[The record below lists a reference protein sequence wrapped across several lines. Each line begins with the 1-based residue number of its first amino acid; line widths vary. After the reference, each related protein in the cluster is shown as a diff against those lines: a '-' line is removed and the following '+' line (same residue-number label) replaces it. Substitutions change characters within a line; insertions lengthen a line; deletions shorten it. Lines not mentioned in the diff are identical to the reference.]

1 MTKPLGVGIYSAAFK
16 KDALTAAD
24 YAAMVSTMT
33 TLNKIGAELAKNPA
47 VHAMTDVTG
56 FGILGHGLEM
66 ARGSGLKLA
75 LRNDSLPLLPR
86 AAELAQAGFVTGAS
100 GRNWDSYGQEATLPA
115 AFELWRRQLLTDPQ
129 TSGGLLVACAPD
141 EAASILSEIQ
151 DAGYRSASIHRGD
164 DGRVRGHG
172 DLIRARRYSSVD
184 LSGGG
189 ANFAIVAGPVHAQ
202 GGEHGRGQQ
211 NECSYGAREKRIV
224 LELQDHVKEAEQ
236 YAKNAEH
243 GQTAPC

>member
-1 MTKPLGVGIYSAAFK
+1 LTKPLGVGIYSAAFK

-33 TLNKIGAELAKNPA
+33 TLNNIGAELAKNPA

-66 ARGSGLKLA
+66 ARGSRLKLA

-86 AAELAQAGFVTGAS
+86 AAELARAGFVTGAS
-100 GRNWDSYGQEATLPA
+100 GRNWDSYGQETMLPA

-129 TSGGLLVACAPD
+129 TSGGLLIACAPD

-151 DAGYRSASIHRGD
+151 DAGYRSARIIGEMTA
-164 DGRVRGHG
+164 GC
-172 DLIRARRYSSVD
+172 
-184 LSGGG
+184 G
-189 ANFAIVAGPVHAQ
+189 ATVA
-202 GGEHGRGQQ
+202 
-211 NECSYGAREKRIV
+211 
-224 LELQDHVKEAEQ
+224 
-236 YAKNAEH
+236 
-243 GQTAPC
+243 